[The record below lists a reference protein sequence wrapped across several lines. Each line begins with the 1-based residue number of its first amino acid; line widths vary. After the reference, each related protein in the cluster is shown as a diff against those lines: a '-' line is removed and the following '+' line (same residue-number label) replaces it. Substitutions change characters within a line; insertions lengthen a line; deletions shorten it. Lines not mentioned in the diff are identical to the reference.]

1 MKIAYCM
8 LYSENNYE
16 ELTENI
22 DQLLDGGDDV
32 YVMINDDKVRDDVF
46 IAYVDE
52 PRMHVATRQ
61 QSAIPADLSLPRG
74 WIYQMM
80 DALDYEEQS
89 QNVHYDYIITLTDGM
104 LPIVSKE
111 KMDEFLTSLNGKDCY
126 WVESTTDTDEDLK
139 KRIEE
144 YAFFTN
150 SFDFQKS
157 KMIQGMNNMTASIVK
172 HFKHREVKD
181 RVVLT
186 YPWFILTRNSAID
199 LVENFDY
206 CSNTF
211 LMCKYPEELA
221 IGTMLDKFSEN
232 EHVNKKFVISGE
244 SMDYEFEQPIKN
256 ATLESIQANP
266 DAIFATR
273 IHVTDIQT
281 YQNVFDSYHPIE
293 D

>member
-8 LYSENNYE
+8 LYTENNYE
-16 ELTENI
+16 ELSENI
-22 DQLLDGGDDV
+22 DQFLDAGDDV
-32 YVMINDDKVRDDVF
+32 YVMINDDKTRDDTF

-52 PRMHVATRQ
+52 PRVHVATRQ

-80 DALDYEEQS
+80 EALDYEEQ
-89 QNVHYDYIITLTDGM
+89 NEKVHYDYFITLTDGM

-111 KMDEFLTSLNGKDCY
+111 KMDAFLKNLEGKDCY
-126 WVESTTDTDEDLK
+126 WIESTTDTDEDLK
-139 KRIEE
+139 KRIAE

-157 KMIQGMNNMTASIVK
+157 KVIQGMNNVTASIVK
-172 HFKHREVKD
+172 HFKQRDIKD
-181 RVVLT
+181 KIVLT

-232 EHVNKKFVISGE
+232 EHVNAKFVLSGN
-244 SMDYEFEQPIKN
+244 SMEYTFEAPIQN
-256 ATLESIQANP
+256 TTLKDIQAHP
-266 DAIFATR
+266 EALFATK
-273 IHVTDIQT
+273 IHASDIQT
-281 YQNVFDSYHPIE
+281 YQDVFDLYHPIN